1 MEIDLLISF
10 MKIKHANIYRMLI
23 IIFVEIIWKI
33 AKTIKTI
40 KTNSEVN
47 IQKYWIRFIYYV
59 MQFKFMLGKTN
70 INKNIVLFYY
80 H

>member
-33 AKTIKTI
+33 VKTIKTI

-59 MQFKFMLGKTN
+59 MQFKFILDKQ
-70 INKNIVLFYY
+70 NKYK
-80 H
+80 

>member
-33 AKTIKTI
+33 VKTIKTI

-59 MQFKFMLGKTN
+59 MQFKFILGKTN